1 MSNRETLL
9 EILNLARWAPSGDN
23 TQPWKFEI
31 LADDHVAVHG
41 HDTRDWCLYDMDGR
55 ASQMAHGALLE
66 TLRIAA
72 TRFGLRAEWNWRAET
87 PEHAPIYDVKL
98 VPEADLAVDPLHPF
112 ITTRTVQR
120 RMMRRTPLA
129 PSAAKALRLAPGDG
143 YSVRLVEPVGERLKI
158 AGLLWTSA
166 RVRLTCPE
174 AFEVHREIIEWG
186 ATFSKDRIP
195 ERAVGVDPLTARLM
209 QWAMKSWARVDALN
223 RYAFGTVAPRVML
236 DFLPAWAC
244 AAHVLVERDVFP
256 ASLPE
261 FVDAGRAMQRVWLT
275 AAAQGLHLQPQMTP
289 LIFGWYAQAEQPVS
303 ADEHVNAAMHEVGT
317 QVDRMLGN
325 KGVFFCRVG
334 ESAVPVS
341 RSIRKELAEL
351 MV

>member
-1 MSNRETLL
+1 MSSRETLL

-23 TQPWKFEI
+23 TQPWRFEI
-31 LADDHVAVHG
+31 LADDHVAVRG
-41 HDTRDWCLYDMDGR
+41 NDTREWCLYDMDGR

-72 TRFGLRAEWNWRAET
+72 TRFGLRAEWNWRSET
-87 PEHAPIYDVKL
+87 PEDAPVYDVKL
-98 VPEADLAVDPLHPF
+98 VPEADMAVDPLYSS

-120 RMMRRTPLA
+120 RMMQRAPLA
-129 PSAAKALRLAPGDG
+129 PSVGQALRLAPGEG
-143 YSVRLVEPVGERLKI
+143 YSVRLIEPTEERLKV
-158 AGLLWTSA
+158 ARLLWTSA
-166 RVRLTCPE
+166 RVRLICPE
-174 AFEVHREIIEWG
+174 AFDVHREIIEWG

-209 QWAMKSWARVDALN
+209 QWAMKSWKRVDALN

-236 DFLPAWAC
+236 DFLPAYAC
-244 AAHVLVERDVFP
+244 AAHVLIERHTFP

-275 AAAQGLHLQPQMTP
+275 AASQGLHLQPQMTP
-289 LIFGWYAQAEQPVS
+289 LIFGWYASEGRAVSDDEQ
-303 ADEHVNAAMHEVGT
+303 VNAAMREVGA
-317 QVDRMLGN
+317 QVDRMLGG

-334 ESAVPVS
+334 ESGVPVS